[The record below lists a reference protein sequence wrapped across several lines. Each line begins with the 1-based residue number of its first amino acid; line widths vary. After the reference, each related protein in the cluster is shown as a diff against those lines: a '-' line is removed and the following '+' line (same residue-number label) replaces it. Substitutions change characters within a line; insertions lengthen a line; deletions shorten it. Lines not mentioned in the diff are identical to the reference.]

1 MKAREKAHLIQK
13 DISWLHVTVNN
24 ASRVD
29 IKQTTKNLIE
39 NVSDMID
46 FKKLVTVKYF
56 V

>member
-1 MKAREKAHLIQK
+1 MHLIQK
-13 DISWLHVTVNN
+13 DIRWLHVAVNH

-29 IKQTTKNLIE
+29 IKQTTKDLIE
-39 NVSDMID
+39 NVSHMVD